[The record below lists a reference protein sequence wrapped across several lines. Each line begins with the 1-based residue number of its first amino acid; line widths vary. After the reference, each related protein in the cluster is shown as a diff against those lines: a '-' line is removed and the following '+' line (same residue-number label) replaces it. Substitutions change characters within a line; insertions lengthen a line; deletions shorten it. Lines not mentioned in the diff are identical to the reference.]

1 MSDSEHYL
9 SDSDSSENE
18 ENEIISKK
26 PIEKNNKKFNISG
39 FEDSD
44 EDDDEE
50 NEKKNEEL
58 NNDLEEITN
67 DIEEI
72 DINEDSDYDDDERE
86 EDEDE
91 DEDEANDEE
100 GESKNNL
107 KVQINKKKPKQQK
120 TTIIDTDSDEDQ
132 DDDNENYL
140 QKFNSEINKSY
151 IFENHPECF
160 IHNYDEISKLCIV
173 VKDNDNIIIDPL
185 HKTCPFL
192 TKYEKTKVLGQRAK
206 QIENG
211 CIPYVKVPEN
221 IVDGYIIAELELKE
235 KRIPFI
241 IRRPI
246 PGGAFE
252 YWFLKDLE
260 IVSF

>member
-9 SDSDSSENE
+9 SDSDSSEND
-18 ENEIISKK
+18 ENEIISKN
-26 PIEKNNKKFNISG
+26 PTEKNKKFNISG

-44 EDDDEE
+44 EDDEE
-50 NEKKNEEL
+50 EEDEKKNDDL
-58 NNDLEEITN
+58 NNDIEEITN

-72 DINEDSDYDDDERE
+72 DINEDSDYEDDDGEEDDDE
-86 EDEDE
+86 
-91 DEDEANDEE
+91 DEE
-100 GESKNNL
+100 IDDEQGDGEDESKNNST
-107 KVQINKKKPKQQK
+107 INKRKPKQQK
-120 TTIIDTDSDEDQ
+120 TIIYSDSDEEP

-160 IHNYDEISKLCIV
+160 THNYDEISKLSIV
-173 VKDNDNIIIDPL
+173 VRDNDNIIIDPL

-221 IVDGYIIAELELKE
+221 IVEGYIIAELELKE